1 MVWPAGGLIGVGGCC
16 EDRGM
21 SQESAPVRSETETL
35 LAYLNRLRRDARPLR
50 GLIDGATH
58 D

>member
-1 MVWPAGGLIGVGGCC
+1 
-16 EDRGM
+16 M
-21 SQESAPVRSETETL
+21 SQESAPVRSEIETL